1 MNFIQRDEYALFP
14 CKCDPIHVGH
24 IVQIKRLLKTH
35 KYVIIDI
42 YDYDSRVMPVEEVEE
57 VINEVMCGCEMK
69 RIRFRTHKTSYAK
82 SSYEAIYI
90 YHIVTGNKAVYNKL
104 KKEGFDVEL
113 AYNGVEGMEKVQ
125 ANPPDAIVLDVMMPE
140 KDGYEMCKELKA
152 DSDLCEIP
160 VLLLTAVASHVT
172 STRYSHADGMSTEAD
187 DYIAKPAS
195 AEEISQSIRSMLGM

>member
-1 MNFIQRDEYALFP
+1 MTDKKRILVVDDEPDF
-14 CKCDPIHVGH
+14 CS
-24 IVQIKRLLKTH
+24 IVQGQL
-35 KYVIIDI
+35 
-42 YDYDSRVMPVEEVEE
+42 E
-57 VINEVMCGCEMK
+57 
-69 RIRFRTHKTSYAK
+69 
-82 SSYEAIYI
+82 
-90 YHIVTGNKAVYNKL
+90 
-104 KKEGFDVEL
+104 KEGFDVEL